1 MGRAKLHVVPSP
13 QVVEADGPVSKPLK
27 KHTSRSKPST
37 ARVHELMQAGVA
49 NCRPYETLNTAGR
62 LMWDNDVGFV
72 VVVDEQMR
80 PLSVLTDR
88 DMAMAAYTQGA
99 NLSNIG
105 VRSCM
110 SQRLVT
116 VFADASGSDA
126 LRLMQENK
134 VRRLPVVDNT
144 GKLVGVLG
152 LADLTR
158 AVTDKKLKT
167 GIKPAELAATH
178 ATILA

>member
-1 MGRAKLHVVPSP
+1 
-13 QVVEADGPVSKPLK
+13 
-27 KHTSRSKPST
+27 
-37 ARVHELMQAGVA
+37 
-49 NCRPYETLNTAGR
+49 
-62 LMWDNDVGFV
+62 
-72 VVVDEQMR
+72 
-80 PLSVLTDR
+80 
-88 DMAMAAYTQGA
+88 
-99 NLSNIG
+99 
-105 VRSCM
+105 
-110 SQRLVT
+110 
-116 VFADASGSDA
+116 
-126 LRLMQENK
+126 MQENK